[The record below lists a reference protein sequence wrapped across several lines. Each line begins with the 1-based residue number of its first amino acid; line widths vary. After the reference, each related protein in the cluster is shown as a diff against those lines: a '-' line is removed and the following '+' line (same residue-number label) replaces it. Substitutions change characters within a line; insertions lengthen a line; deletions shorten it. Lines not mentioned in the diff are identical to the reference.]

1 MSTVLQDLRYGLR
14 MLMRAPVVTSVAAL
28 SLAVGIA
35 ANTAMFAVLNGFV
48 FEPLPYHDPDHLVL
62 VSERRP
68 GQAVEDFTGASVGN
82 FKDYQSAAKGLSDA
96 TLYTIEEDNLTGLD
110 VPEQL
115 NVVVA
120 TPNLF
125 DVLGVQPTLGRGF
138 RPDEG
143 AVGRGNVLVLGYDYW
158 QRRFLG
164 DPSVVGRALTLSG
177 TPYTVVGI
185 TPEAFQMIPANVQA
199 YRPTDFADR
208 REDRAERGFI
218 EFGRLTPGSSA
229 AQVQNELAGVSARLA
244 QEFPDANRGWSISVI
259 KARDFFPGPTDT
271 KLVMILTAVCLF
283 GLLIACANVANL
295 LLSRAEERQ
304 KEVAVRT
311 AVGAGRDR
319 ILRQLLTESITLG
332 LIAGVLGMLM
342 SVWVVRWLQLAMPP
356 ELPRAMTP
364 RIDPMVLL
372 AAVAVSVLA
381 GIAFGLVPALHATRG
396 ELREA
401 LGEGSRGGTA
411 SRARRRMRNAFVIG
425 EFAVAL
431 ALLTGARLLT
441 RNFDVLT
448 ESNPGFHQA
457 GLLTFTMT
465 VPEHRFPTPEEV
477 GRYETQLVQS
487 LERVAGNQR
496 VAAMSSLPR
505 GRSNPTTRYTVDG
518 RPTPEEGQ
526 QPTAALQT
534 VSPAYFSTLEI
545 PLVEGR
551 GVEDADAAD
560 AQKVAVVSSAFVA
573 REFPDEDPIGRTI
586 TVASASRVIVGVVGD
601 ILQDRIAIPGRDG
614 EAIYIPLAQQP
625 TRRLAFAVRFSGDPT
640 VRAGDV
646 RQAVWA
652 VNPDQ
657 PLAQIRTL
665 DAHVAESLAGPRAIA
680 TFMNVM
686 ATVALALA
694 AMGVYGVMAHAVARQ
709 QREIGIRMA
718 LGAGRGAVLRMV
730 TKSGLW
736 LAGVGTVLGLP
747 LAWLMARAV
756 GSALNVFGA
765 RTGMDQSVI
774 VAAALV
780 AVALLASLLPARR
793 ASGVL
798 PAAAL
803 RE

>member
-1 MSTVLQDLRYGLR
+1 MSTLLQDLRYGLR
-14 MLMRAPVVTSVAAL
+14 MLARAPVVTSVAAL

-35 ANTAMFAVLNGFV
+35 ANTAMFALLNGFV
-48 FEPLPYHDPDHLVL
+48 FEPFPYHDPDRLVL

-68 GQAVEDFTGASVGN
+68 GQSVEDFSGASVGN
-82 FKDYQSAAKGLSDA
+82 FDDYKSAAKGLSDA
-96 TLYTIEEDNLTGLD
+96 MLYTLEEGNLTGLD

-125 DVLGVQPTLGRGF
+125 DVLGVQPMLGRGF
-138 RPDEG
+138 RPEEG
-143 AVGRGNVLVLGYDYW
+143 AAGRGNVLVLGYDYW

-164 DPSVVGRALTLSG
+164 DPSVLGRALTLNG

-185 TPEAFQMIPANVQA
+185 TPEAFDMIPANVQA

-208 REDRAERGFI
+208 REDRAARGFI
-218 EFGRLTPGSSA
+218 EFGRLAPGWSA
-229 AQVQNELAGVSARLA
+229 AQVQTELAGVSARLA

-271 KLVMILTAVCLF
+271 KLDMILTAVALF

-311 AVGAGRDR
+311 ALGADRHR

-332 LIAGVLGMLM
+332 LIAGVLGILM
-342 SVWVVRWLQLAMPP
+342 SIWVVRWMQLAMPP
-356 ELPRAMTP
+356 ELPKAMIP
-364 RIDPMVLL
+364 RLDPMVLL
-372 AAVAVSVLA
+372 AAVTVSALA
-381 GIAFGLVPALHATRG
+381 GIAFGLAPALHAARG

-411 SRARRRMRNAFVIG
+411 SRSRRRMRNAFVIG
-425 EFAVAL
+425 EFAMAM
-431 ALLTGARLLT
+431 ALLTGARLLI

-448 ESNPGFHQA
+448 ESDPGFRQE
-457 GLLTFTMT
+457 GLLTFTVT
-465 VPEHRFPTPEEV
+465 VPEHRFPTSEEV
-477 GRYETQLVQS
+477 GRYENELVQS
-487 LERVAGNQR
+487 LERVAGNEG

-505 GRSNPTTRYTVDG
+505 GRGNPTARYTVDG

-526 QPTAALQT
+526 QPTAAVQT
-534 VSPAYFSTLEI
+534 VSPAYFSTLQI

-573 REFPDEDPIGRTI
+573 REFPEEDPMGKTI
-586 TVASASRVIVGVVGD
+586 TVAGASRVIVGVVGD

-614 EAIYIPLAQQP
+614 EAIYLPLAQQP
-625 TRRLAFAVRFSGDPT
+625 PRSLAFAVRFSGDPT
-640 VRAGDV
+640 VQAGDV

-680 TFMNVM
+680 TFMN
-686 ATVALALA
+686 ALAAVALALA
-694 AMGVYGVMAHAVARQ
+694 AMGVYGVMAHAVAQ
-709 QREIGIRMA
+709 QRRDIGIRMA
-718 LGAGRGAVLRMV
+718 LGAGRGTVLRMV
-730 TKSGLW
+730 TTSGLS
-736 LAGVGTVLGLP
+736 LAGLGMVLGLP
-747 LAWLMARAV
+747 LAWLMSRAV
-756 GSALNVFGA
+756 GSALNIFGA
-765 RTGMDQSVI
+765 RTGMGESVP
-774 VAAALV
+774 VAVVLVLVALV
-780 AVALLASLLPARR
+780 ASLLPARR